1 MVRNLYLLRHGHAE
15 HATNI
20 KDFDRSLTPKGASEV
35 VALGSKLKAA
45 GFLPDIVFCS
55 PSLRTRQTAEI
66 LLSAI
71 GSDIYV
77 EFIDEIYEAS
87 VKTLFDTV
95 VSADVN
101 HYDVLLIGHNPA
113 ISYLNDYLT
122 KENNRDLSPG
132 QISKMTFVDQSWDEI
147 SKGTGNSATLDS

>member
-1 MVRNLYLLRHGHAE
+1 MVRNLYLLRHGQAE
-15 HATNI
+15 HAMNTN
-20 KDFDRSLTPKGASEV
+20 DFDRSLTPKGASDI
-35 VALGSKLKAA
+35 VALGSKLKAD

-66 LLSAI
+66 LLSAL

-77 EFIDEIYEAS
+77 EYIDEIYEAS

-95 VSADVN
+95 VSADMN
-101 HYDVLLIGHNPA
+101 HHDVLLIGHNPA

-132 QISKMTFVDQSWDEI
+132 QISKITFADQSWDEI
-147 SKGTGNSATLDS
+147 SKGTGNSVSLEL